1 MSDIRCPWALPISVD
16 VSTEEGTH
24 ARVRTRW
31 VVENLSRTLRGPQR
45 PLDALREVRHAQD
58 ALADVRD
65 LLTCAAR
72 RDGATWAQI
81 GHALGVSRQA
91 VYQADQRRRRHDLER
106 QQASVW
112 RMPMPRRR
120 RRFRWWLRRTA

>member
-1 MSDIRCPWALPISVD
+1 VPISVD
-16 VSTEEGTH
+16 VSTEEGSH

-31 VVENLSRTLRGPQR
+31 VVDNLARTLRGPQR
-45 PLDALREVRHAQD
+45 PLDALRDVRHAQEG
-58 ALADVRD
+58 LAEIRD

-91 VYQADQRRRRHDLER
+91 VHQADQRRRRHELER
-106 QQASVW
+106 QDASMW
-112 RMPMPRRR
+112 RMPMPKRRH
-120 RRFRWWLRRTA
+120 RFRWWLRRSA